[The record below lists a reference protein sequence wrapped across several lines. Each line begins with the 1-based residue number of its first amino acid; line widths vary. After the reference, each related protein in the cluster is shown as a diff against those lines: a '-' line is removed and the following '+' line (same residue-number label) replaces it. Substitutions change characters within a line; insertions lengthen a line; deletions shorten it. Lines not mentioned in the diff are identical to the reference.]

1 MQAVFEVLEHTAD
14 IGFRV
19 RAATPEELFARAA
32 QALVS
37 LGFETEPIEER
48 ESCELAATGW
58 DWESLMVNWLSEV
71 LFVLD
76 AHRMLLK
83 RFEVTRIS
91 PEAVAGR
98 GYGERWN
105 PERHRAKLVI
115 KGVTY
120 HQLAVEQR
128 PEGWYAQ
135 VILDI

>member
-1 MQAVFEVLEHTAD
+1 MFEVIEHTAD

-19 RAATPEELFARAA
+19 RAATPEELFARAGE
-32 QALVS
+32 ALMS
-37 LGFETEPIEER
+37 LAFELDNVEER
-48 ESCELAATGW
+48 QSCEISAKGW

-76 AHRMLLK
+76 ARRLLLR

-91 PEAVAGR
+91 PEAVEGR
-98 GYGERWN
+98 GYGEPCN
-105 PERHRAKLVI
+105 PERHRAKLII

-120 HQLAVEQR
+120 HQLVVEQR

>member
-1 MQAVFEVLEHTAD
+1 MFEVVEHTAD

-32 QALVS
+32 EALVA
-37 LGFETEPIEER
+37 LGFETELVEEHQ
-48 ESCELAATGW
+48 SCELSATGW

-71 LFVLD
+71 LFVVD
-76 AHRMLLK
+76 ARRLLLK
-83 RFEVTRIS
+83 RFEVTRIG
-91 PEAVAGR
+91 PEAGAGV
-98 GYGERWN
+98 GYGEPWN
-105 PERHRAKLVI
+105 AERHRAKLVI

-120 HQLAVEQR
+120 HQLVVEQR

>member
-1 MQAVFEVLEHTAD
+1 VFEVIEHTAD

-19 RAATPEELFARAA
+19 RAATPAELFARAGE
-32 QALVS
+32 ALMS
-37 LGFETEPIEER
+37 LAFELDNVEPR
-48 ESCELAATGW
+48 QSCDLSATGW

-76 AHRMLLK
+76 AQRLLLR
-83 RFEVTRIS
+83 RFEVARIS
-91 PEAVAGR
+91 PEAIEAR
-98 GYGERWN
+98 GYGEPCN
-105 PERHRAKLVI
+105 PQRHRAKLVI

-128 PEGWYAQ
+128 SEGWYAQ